1 MELLQTHVVI
11 IGGGYGGLRVIES
24 LAKHPDITLTLIDK
38 HPYHY
43 LQTEAYGY
51 IAGRFDIRDI
61 AVDLEQWCQG
71 FEKRV
76 TFVHERAHSVDYELK
91 KLQADTKEIS
101 FDYLVIATGA
111 QTNFFSF
118 IEGLR
123 EHSHGI
129 KKLERAYRFRQEFE
143 DLVYKQ
149 IQHKVSLQEE
159 INLAIGGAGLSG
171 VEVAAEM
178 ANSIQTYS
186 KTIGAR
192 TKKIKI
198 HLIDASETILP
209 GMSPFIIKNTHARL
223 EALGVEIHTNT
234 FISSLNKEFIFFKD
248 GSKLHYHFMIFTGGI
263 KAANFANCVDGEKNK
278 ADQFLPN
285 KYLNI
290 NERSDIF
297 AIGDCVAI
305 TDKKGNILPPT
316 AQVAERSAEYVAQNI
331 LDQIQNKEPK
341 AFDAKVSGIFVALG
355 GNYAVG
361 EMFDVIKV
369 KGYLAFLLKK
379 AITYVYYLGLHLRIN
394 TGYKNRIKAMKKR
407 D

>member
-24 LAKHPDITLTLIDK
+24 LAKHPNITLTLIDK

-61 AVDLEQWCQG
+61 AIDLEQWCHG

-76 TFVHERAHSVDYELK
+76 SFVHERAHAIDYETK
-91 KLQADTKEIS
+91 KLQTDTQEIS

-129 KKLERAYRFRQEFE
+129 KKLERAYKFRQKFE
-143 DLVYKQ
+143 DLIYKQ
-149 IQHKVSLQEE
+149 IQHKIPLQEE

-178 ANSIQTYS
+178 ANSIHTYA
-186 KTIGAR
+186 KTIGER
-192 TKKIKI
+192 TRKIKI

-209 GMSPFIIKNTHARL
+209 GMSSFIIKNTHARL
-223 EALGVEIHTNT
+223 QELGVEIHTNT
-234 FISSLNKEFIFFKD
+234 FISSLDKEFIYFKD

-263 KAANFANCVDGEKNK
+263 KAANFTHCISGAKNK
-278 ADQFLPN
+278 AEQLLPN
-285 KYLNI
+285 EYLNVG
-290 NERSDIF
+290 ERSDIF

-305 TDKKGNILPPT
+305 RDAKGEILPPT
-316 AQVAERSAEYVAQNI
+316 AQVAEKSAEYVAQNI
-331 LDQIQNKEPK
+331 LDRLYNKEPK
-341 AFDAKVSGIFVALG
+341 VFDAKVSGVFVALG

-361 EMFDVIKV
+361 EMFGFIKV

-379 AITYVYYLGLHLRIN
+379 AITYAYYLGLHLRIN
-394 TGYKNRIKAMKKR
+394 TGYKNRIQTMKKR
-407 D
+407 G